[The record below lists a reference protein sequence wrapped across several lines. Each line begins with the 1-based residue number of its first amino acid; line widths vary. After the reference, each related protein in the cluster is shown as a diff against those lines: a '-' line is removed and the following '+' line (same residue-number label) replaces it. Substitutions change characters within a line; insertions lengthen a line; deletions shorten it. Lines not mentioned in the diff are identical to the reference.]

1 MRKLLIFIF
10 LFFLCAFRFQA
21 PYRAQASQDVLGADD
36 NSDQQILEFDLS
48 GFGDKG
54 KKTWNVKGKSADIF
68 GDTVRLEDIRARV
81 YGEEDNVDL
90 TADTGAYNKAE
101 GKIHLEDNVVVT
113 SESGAKLVTDSL
125 DWNQESQKV
134 TTDDDV
140 DITKENI
147 KVSGKGIEAK
157 PSLKK
162 VRLNKDIKVDIED
175 TDFSLAPS
183 EIAEND
189 KKEPQPI
196 TITCDGLLDVDYEKQ
211 IATFVKNVKVIHSQ
225 GQILADKMVITFDM
239 KGKQIEKVES
249 YGNVKIINGENTT
262 YSQEAVYTAKDKRI
276 VLTGR
281 PRLIIY
287 SDSSMKFME

>member
-10 LFFLCAFRFQA
+10 LFFLVALGIEV
-21 PYRAQASQDVLGADD
+21 PYRAQASQDVIDVDD
-36 NSDQQILEFDLS
+36 SSNQQILEFDLS

-68 GDTVRLEDIRARV
+68 GDTVRLEDINARV

-101 GKIHLEDNVVVT
+101 GTIHLEDNVVVT
-113 SESGAKLVTDSL
+113 TESGARLVTDSL

-134 TTDDDV
+134 TTEDDV

-162 VRLNKDIKVDIED
+162 VRLNRDIRVDIKD
-175 TDFSLAPS
+175 TDFSLTPS
-183 EIAEND
+183 EIGQSD
-189 KKEPQPI
+189 KKESQPV
-196 TITCDGLLDVDYEKQ
+196 TITCDGSLDVDYEKQ
-211 IATFVKNVKVIHSQ
+211 IATFIKNVKVIYSQ
-225 GQILADKMVITFDM
+225 GQIHADKMVVTFDM

-287 SDSSMKFME
+287 SNSSMSFME